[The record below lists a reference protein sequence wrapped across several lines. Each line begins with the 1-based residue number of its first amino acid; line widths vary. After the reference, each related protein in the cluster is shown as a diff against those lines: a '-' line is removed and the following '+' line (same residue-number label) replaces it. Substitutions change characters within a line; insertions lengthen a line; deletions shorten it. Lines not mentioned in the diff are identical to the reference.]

1 MSCFSVYY
9 QVSFDLLLHFFFNFK
24 RGWIM
29 KIHIFSK
36 YERIESS
43 RSRNLFFS
51 VNTIFSKFLYFIR
64 QAQLLK
70 LWEHLSSLSA
80 RWISMLFFL
89 LYIKLYIYYYIL
101 LYYIYITSSDTF
113 SPVIILESS
122 FFLNLQYYILIVL
135 LKCDLFFF

>member
-51 VNTIFSKFLYFIR
+51 VNTIFSKLLYFIR

-80 RWISMLFFL
+80 RWISMLLFS
-89 LYIKLYIYYYIL
+89 IIYK
-101 LYYIYITSSDTF
+101 ITSSDTF